1 MRNPHRT
8 AGNYWALWWGTTL
21 ALLFLG
27 AATISFTMDERSI
40 QTAAFS
46 YEVR

>member
-1 MRNPHRT
+1 MKAPHRT
-8 AGNYWALWWGTTL
+8 AGNYWAMWWGIAL
-21 ALLFLG
+21 AAIFVV
-27 AATISFTMDERSI
+27 AATISFTMDDRSI